1 MFGRLF
7 GRSYCSTSAQVKQS
21 SREPSS
27 AIHTSDYPS
36 DANHSPSFLPASS
49 ELPRHLREIVLPA
62 PLLQDAFDPPRH
74 MRIIVAQ
81 DPFSQSPRT
90 PLFDSHPSRD
100 SSASSVRKNAFGS
113 YSSMDSPEA
122 GSYTSTTS
130 NGSSRSISSS
140 QPPQEPALFPGP
152 PPESPSFY
160 RLVDYM
166 FGNVPMSYKGA
177 SVKMRPLNTTE
188 SPDRQSFL
196 VTKLFSVSTHE
207 PPSVRYSAGATI
219 PDGVPVYPKI
229 YVDSPSQAS
238 LNDNASP
245 PSLLPSE
252 HEWAPTP
259 AAGDSLPIARSKG
272 LFFAIGVI
280 VSIPRDQQSLL
291 SANWTAFSRALDEF
305 ARVVHA
311 ELQDAVLTQ
320 AARLRQCRSAVD
332 DFPMPITAQQL
343 RISPLAT
350 NESVRASALRFIGRF
365 ASGLSV
371 PRVRCGISKWD
382 VWREEARRLD
392 GLLSNSE
399 KNGSTYLEIILASF
413 LGADTDWLE
422 TFGFVNPLFADWKS
436 QRVMIPPSRTIVT
449 GVNHTTQRILYL
461 LAAFLPAGANVNPFV
476 GHKSSP
482 AASPGPGSLASHKI
496 GRAALDIPGRRQPLR
511 LSMSHYDSHSNLQ
524 ASSSVASYISSIWSQ
539 PSSVT
544 TALTSST
551 MSAKDGLPILSDAA
565 ISDVVSYSSSS
576 AELDIDTDF
585 FGPWDDVSGSPISVG
600 CGSSSLPGSLMAT
613 GLGNM
618 TVTSYDMR
626 PRYSITSSSES
637 GETIL
642 DVAISPHYADLRVPS
657 LSSSVNRTRPS
668 SGVKFDLPP
677 LTSTSHPSSSSL
689 DVTGI
694 SSYFHPE
701 FKLQSCPAI
710 ADVNVVLRAL
720 IEDSEY
726 GQVPITQ
733 NSWTIVSRAL
743 VIDVDAKNV
752 VVWNVLRRLS
762 EDSCTLLQ
770 QVVKSAPAGGGCDL
784 ARIWDDERLSQTS
797 TPSCNPNMP
806 AKEIVENVLSEI
818 IDAAGEHNLRR
829 GISQMMLGS
838 IAQELAI

>member
-7 GRSYCSTSAQVKQS
+7 GRSYCSTSVQTKQFS
-21 SREPSS
+21 PESSS
-27 AIHTSDYPS
+27 AIRYTTDLPS
-36 DANHSPSFLPASS
+36 DSDPSRSSDLPI
-49 ELPRHLREIVLPA
+49 HLREIVLPA

-74 MRIIVAQ
+74 IRIVVAQ
-81 DPFSQSPRT
+81 DPFSQSART

-100 SSASSVRKNAFGS
+100 SSPSIGRRNAFGS
-113 YSSMDSPEA
+113 YSSMDSTEA
-122 GSYTSTTS
+122 GSYASTTS
-130 NGSSRSISSS
+130 NGSSRSISS
-140 QPPQEPALFPGP
+140 QPPQEHALFPGT
-152 PPESPSFY
+152 PPESPSFH

-166 FGNVPMSYKGA
+166 FGSVPMSYKGA

-188 SPDRQSFL
+188 SPDRKSFL

-207 PPSVRYSAGATI
+207 PPSVRYSPGATI
-219 PDGVPVYPKI
+219 ADGVPVYPKI
-229 YVDSPSQAS
+229 YVGSPSQCS
-238 LNDNASP
+238 FNDDASP
-245 PSLLPSE
+245 PSFLPAE
-252 HEWAPTP
+252 HEWVPTP
-259 AAGDSLPIARSKG
+259 AAGDSLPVARSKG

-280 VSIPRDQQSLL
+280 ISIPRDQQSLL

-305 ARVVHA
+305 TRVVHA
-311 ELQDAVLTQ
+311 ELQDAVLAQ
-320 AARLRQCRSAVD
+320 ADRLRQGRSAMEG
-332 DFPMPITAQQL
+332 FPMPVTAQQL
-343 RISPLAT
+343 RISPLTT
-350 NESVRASALRFIGRF
+350 NESVRASAARFIARF

-371 PRVRCGISKWD
+371 PRVRCGISKWE

-422 TFGFVNPLFADWKS
+422 TFGFVNPLFADWSSKP
-436 QRVMIPPSRTIVT
+436 VMLPPSRTIVT
-449 GVNHTTQRILYL
+449 GDNQTTQRILYL
-461 LAAFLPAGANVNPFV
+461 LAAFLPAGASVNQFV
-476 GHKSSP
+476 LHKSSP
-482 AASPGPGSLASHKI
+482 AASPGPGPYASHKV

-511 LSMSHYDSHSNLQ
+511 LSTSHYDSHSNLQ

-551 MSAKDGLPILSDAA
+551 MSAKDRLAISSDAA
-565 ISDVVSYSSSS
+565 MSDAVSYSSSS
-576 AELDIDTDF
+576 AELDLDADF

-600 CGSSSLPGSLMAT
+600 CGSSSLPRSLLGGAV
-613 GLGNM
+613 GNM

-626 PRYSITSSSES
+626 PRCSITSSSDS

-677 LTSTSHPSSSSL
+677 LTSTSQTSSSSV

-710 ADVNVVLRAL
+710 EDASVVLRAL

-726 GQVPITQ
+726 GQVAITQ

-743 VIDVDAKNV
+743 VIDVDAKSV
-752 VVWNVLRRLS
+752 IVWNVLRRLS
-762 EDSCTLLQ
+762 EDGRTLSQ
-770 QVVKSAPAGGGCDL
+770 QVVKTTPLLGGCDL
-784 ARIWDDERLSQTS
+784 ARMWDDERLSQSS

-818 IDAAGEHNLRR
+818 IDAAGKHNLRK

-838 IAQELAI
+838 IAEELAI